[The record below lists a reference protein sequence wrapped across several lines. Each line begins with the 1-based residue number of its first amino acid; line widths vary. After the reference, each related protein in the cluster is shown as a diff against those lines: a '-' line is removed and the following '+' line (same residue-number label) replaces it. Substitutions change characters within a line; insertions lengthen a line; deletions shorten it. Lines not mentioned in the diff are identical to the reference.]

1 MTPELLHSASVHTWI
16 GPTHCLKQAQNPS
29 TLSLA
34 HLAGSRPQPQQ
45 HVTSSSTCEVLR
57 EGCICRTK
65 LSCLFRVREVI
76 KLWVLTLIM

>member
-16 GPTHCLKQAQNPS
+16 EPTHCLKQAQNPS

-45 HVTSSSTCEVLR
+45 HVTSSSTCEVLGKGVSAEQNSPACSELER
-57 EGCICRTK
+57 SLNSG
-65 LSCLFRVREVI
+65 S
-76 KLWVLTLIM
+76 